1 MFCSLELSAFQRIL
15 SAVNVS
21 FKKKKKNETTKKYK
35 ITEHST
41 YMINNFRCFCPVFHV
56 FYVFFN
62 VFLKNL
68 FFRLILIW

>member
-41 YMINNFRCFCPVFHV
+41 YMINNFDVFAL
-56 FYVFFN
+56 FFMYFMYFFN